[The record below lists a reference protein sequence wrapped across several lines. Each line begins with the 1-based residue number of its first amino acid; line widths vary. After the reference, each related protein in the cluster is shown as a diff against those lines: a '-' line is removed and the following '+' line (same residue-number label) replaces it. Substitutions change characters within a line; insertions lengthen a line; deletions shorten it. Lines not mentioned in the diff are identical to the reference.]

1 MGKSDKIYILNYK
14 KKYFKFFISYQK
26 QIINY
31 LAY

>member
-14 KKYFKFFISYQK
+14 KIILNSLYQK
-26 QIINY
+26 QIKTY